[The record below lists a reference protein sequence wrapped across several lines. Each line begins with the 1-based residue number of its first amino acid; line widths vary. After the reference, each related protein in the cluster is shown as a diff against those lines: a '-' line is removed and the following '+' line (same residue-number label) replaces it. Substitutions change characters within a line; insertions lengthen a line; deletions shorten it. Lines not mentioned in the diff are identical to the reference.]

1 MQKRSEKNR
10 RASDQFL
17 KKLSRL
23 LDVFIA
29 YADKE
34 TNVQILNQSL
44 KEISESI
51 KLSEN
56 VFGRR
61 GEDVELQLQIMAKLN
76 ILAKRF
82 GHHAH
87 AEMNK
92 FLRI

>member
-23 LDVFIA
+23 LDVFIV
-29 YADKE
+29 YADRE
-34 TNVQILNQSL
+34 TNVHILNQSL

-51 KLSEN
+51 MLSEN

-61 GEDVELQLQIMAKLN
+61 TEDVELQLQIMAKLN
-76 ILAKRF
+76 ILAKRL
-82 GHHAH
+82 GRQAH
-87 AEMNK
+87 AEMNTL
-92 FLRI
+92 LRM

>member
-1 MQKRSEKNR
+1 MQKRSDKNR
-10 RASDQFL
+10 RKSDQFL
-17 KKLSRL
+17 NKLSDM

-34 TNVQILNQSL
+34 TNATMLNQSL

-51 KLSEN
+51 KLSED

-61 GEDVELQLQIMAKLN
+61 REDIELQLQIMAKLS
-76 ILAKRF
+76 ILAKRL

-87 AEMNK
+87 SEMK
-92 FLRI
+92 SLLRI